1 MKIEEYTF
9 GCFII
14 DGRRYFDDIKIIDG
28 KVKFWHGRE
37 GHDLKREEINDLIS
51 ASPEY
56 IIIGTGASGALVVSK
71 EIQGFIRAMDI
82 KLIMEKTQV
91 ACNKFNELSR
101 QRKKVAAILHGT
113 C

>member
-28 KVKFWHGRE
+28 KVRYWQGRE
-37 GHDLKREEINDLIS
+37 GHDLKKEEIENLVS

-56 IIIGTGASGALVVSK
+56 IIIGTGASGVLVVSK
-71 EIQGFIRAMDI
+71 EIQNFIKAMDI
-82 KLIMEKTQV
+82 NLIIDKTQN

>member
-14 DGRRYFDDIKIIDG
+14 DGKRYFDDIKIIDE
-28 KVKFWHGRE
+28 KVKFWHERE
-37 GHDLKREEINDLIS
+37 GHDLRREEISDLIS

-56 IIIGTGASGALVVSK
+56 IIIGTGASGALVVSR
-71 EIQGFIRAMDI
+71 EIQSFIAAMDI
-82 KLIMEKTQV
+82 KLIIEKTQV
-91 ACNKFNELSR
+91 ACNKFNELSKKR
-101 QRKKVAAILHGT
+101 RKVAAILHGT